1 MSSAC
6 SFCNK
11 PYKSRT
17 SLIKHSAKCSA
28 RTDNITSDIID
39 EPQVSVPS
47 PRPSPSPSPRTIPV
61 PVLSEREEVLRTR
74 QRLSDEFTENARCDF
89 REQLQALSLPGSNGE
104 NITVNAKVFDTL
116 TRAFVGE
123 LFNYQ
128 HNQLKTIVG
137 HNHVLAEENKMLIT
151 VLRSVVLMKHKDGS
165 LGEYDFSSDE
175 EDDEDKD
182 KDATKST

>member
-47 PRPSPSPSPRTIPV
+47 PRPSPSPRTVPV

-89 REQLQALSLPGSNGE
+89 SEQLQALSLPGSNGE
-104 NITVNAKVFDTL
+104 NIIVNAKVFDTL

-175 EDDEDKD
+175 EEEEE
-182 KDATKST
+182 DATKST

>member
-47 PRPSPSPSPRTIPV
+47 PSPRTVPV

-89 REQLQALSLPGSNGE
+89 REQLQALSLSGSNGE
-104 NITVNAKVFDTL
+104 NINVNAKVFDTL

-182 KDATKST
+182 KDKDASKST

>member
-39 EPQVSVPS
+39 EPQDNAPGLVPA
-47 PRPSPSPSPRTIPV
+47 PV
-61 PVLSEREEVLRTR
+61 PVPAVSEREEVLLTR
-74 QRLSDEFTENARCDF
+74 QKLSDEFTENARCDF
-89 REQLQALSLPGSNGE
+89 SEQLQALSLPGSNGE
-104 NITVNAKVFDTL
+104 NIIVNAKVFDTL

-175 EDDEDKD
+175 EEEEE
-182 KDATKST
+182 DATKST